1 MNLYFG
7 EIHTHTGLS
16 DGRGEPAD
24 AVAVGKAHLDF
35 CALADHAQFPD
46 LSDFDEWE
54 WGRARHAGWREGVPG
69 VKARWHEV
77 QALMRDYYEPGQ
89 FVTFLAQEWSS
100 NRWGDHNI
108 YYLRDDEPLRFAS
121 SLSELYAAVEGV
133 DAMVIPHHTAY
144 PPRQRGFDWTGFDN
158 AKAPV
163 VEIFSGHGSSET
175 DHGPFAFTGNPMG
188 PRCPG
193 GTVQRALDLGHVIGF
208 IASSDGHDSFP
219 GAYGNGLAA
228 IYAPAL
234 TRESLW
240 DALWQRRTYAVT
252 GDRIRLDFLLN
263 GHPMG
268 RVISAGDGQPRQ
280 MVIEVDGWDC
290 LDAVEI
296 IKNGR
301 VVKRWVSFDL
311 KKIDGAS
318 RFKVGVEWGYHGYP
332 EQRDWSFSVETDGG
346 TVGGYQTRFR
356 PPGFHQAQSSG
367 PRRLDISSET
377 SSKRG
382 DARFQRIDLDVEG
395 TLDTEVTIQHGGKSV
410 LRGAIGE
417 LMVESKAAVPF
428 GAYEGAFYL
437 SRAIAEPHFHADL
450 RWEDTASERGRDYY
464 YVRVFQ
470 KNGQAAWSSPIWTAR
485 A

>member
-46 LSDFDEWE
+46 LSDFDDWE
-54 WGRARHAGWREGVPG
+54 WGRQRHAGWKEAVPG

-77 QALMRDYYEPGQ
+77 QALMRDNYEPGQ

-133 DAMVIPHHTAY
+133 EAMVIPHHSAY
-144 PPRQRGFDWTGFDN
+144 PLGQRGLDWREFDN
-158 AKAPV
+158 AKGPV
-163 VEIFSGHGSSET
+163 VEIYSQHGSSEM
-175 DHGPFAFTGNPMG
+175 DQGPFPFTGNPMG

-193 GTVQRALDLGHVIGF
+193 GTVQRALELGHVVGF

-219 GAYGNGLAA
+219 GTYNYGLAA

-234 TRESLW
+234 DRESLW

-252 GDRIRLDFLLN
+252 GDRIRLDFQLN
-263 GHPMG
+263 GQPMG

-280 MVIEVDGWDC
+280 MEIEGDGWDC
-290 LDAVEI
+290 LDRVEI

-301 VVKRWVSFDL
+301 VVKRWVGFDL
-311 KKIDGAS
+311 EGSDGAG

-332 EQRDWSFSVETDGG
+332 EERSWCFSVETGG
-346 TVGGYQTRFR
+346 GLMAGFQTRFR
-356 PPGFHQAQSSG
+356 PPGFHQAQASG
-367 PRRLDISSET
+367 PRRFNISSTT

-382 DARFQRIDLDVEG
+382 SARFQRIDLDVEG
-395 TLDTEVTIQHGGKSV
+395 TLGAEVAILNGGDCVLQATID
-410 LRGAIGE
+410 E
-417 LMVESKAAVPF
+417 LMGESKAAMPF

-450 RWEDTASERGRDYY
+450 NWEDTASERGRDYY

-470 KNGQAAWSSPIWTAR
+470 KNGQAAWSSPIWVAR

>member
-46 LSDFDEWE
+46 LSDFDDWE
-54 WGRARHAGWREGVPG
+54 WGRERHAGWREAVPG

-77 QALMRDYYEPGQ
+77 QALMRDNYEPGQ

-108 YYLRDDEPLRFAS
+108 YYLRDDEPLRFAN
-121 SLSELYAAVEGV
+121 SLSQLYAAVEGV

-144 PPRQRGFDWTGFDN
+144 PLRQRGIDWAEFDN

-175 DHGPFAFTGNPMG
+175 DQGPFAFTGNPMG

-234 TRESLW
+234 NRESLW

-268 RVISAGDGQPRQ
+268 RVISAGGQPRQ
-280 MVIEVDGWDC
+280 MKIEVDGWDC

-311 KKIDGAS
+311 ETTDGAG

-332 EQRDWSFSVETDGG
+332 QERNWSFAVETRGG
-346 TVGGYQTRFR
+346 SIGGCQTCFR
-356 PPGFHQAQSSG
+356 PPGFHQAQISG
-367 PRRLDISSET
+367 PRRLNVT
-377 SSKRG
+377 STTGSKRG
-382 DARFQRIDLDVEG
+382 GARSQRVDLDVIG
-395 TLDTEVTIQHGGKSV
+395 TLDTEVTIEDGGKSV
-410 LRGAIGE
+410 LHGAIGE
-417 LMVESKAAVPF
+417 LMGESKAVIPF

-437 SRAIAEPHFHADL
+437 SRAVAEPHFHADL
-450 RWEDTASERGRDYY
+450 RWEDTASERWRDYY

-470 KNGQAAWSSPIWTAR
+470 KNGQAAWSSPIWIAR